1 MKRLSRFLALLLGM
15 ALCLSLAVPAMAVSI
30 NCRVTAAAGG
40 MSHTLALKSDG
51 TVWAWGSNEQL
62 QLGQSADVSKSEK
75 ATQVEG
81 ISSATEVAAGYDFSM
96 ALLYDGQVYTWGGG
110 QSAQP
115 KLVSGLT
122 NVVAIA
128 AGQTS
133 CLALRYDGTVWQW
146 SLGGTP
152 ARVGMLG
159 HIAAIAAGGSHFLAL
174 TTYGDV
180 YAWGSNWSGQ
190 LGNGTTRD
198 AAAPVKV
205 PGLFNIVDIAA
216 GYSHSLA
223 VDFSGKVYAWGANA
237 YGELGNGSTEAS
249 SSPVEVSGLKSV
261 VQVSAGNESSMALT
275 KDGKLYTWGY
285 GEYGQL
291 GSGKS
296 EISRSKPGQLTNSS
310 MGTIWNLVSGVYHNM
325 IVNESGYLYAWGRN
339 RDGQVASSQNTNV
352 VTPTRSMT
360 AVSTKSDY
368 STGVLNELS
377 SWALEEATGLYAT
390 GLVPPMLWHNYQ
402 SNITRAE
409 FAHLLV
415 SVYEQ
420 VKGTTVTPSRNA
432 DFTDIKGHQLEQDIL
447 KAFQLNL
454 VSGTSATTF
463 SPNNSITRQEAAKML
478 CSFVAKMK
486 GTTIPT
492 KAQSLSYY
500 SDASSIAEWAA
511 PYVAY
516 AHQNDIM
523 QGSQGKFSPLAT
535 FTHEQSLLTIA
546 RLVEKNDWSAR

>member
-1 MKRLSRFLALLLGM
+1 MKRMSRVLSLILG
-15 ALCLSLAVPAMAVSI
+15 AVLCLSLAVPALAVSI
-30 NCRVTAAAGG
+30 DCRVTAAAGG

-51 TVWAWGSNEQL
+51 SVWAWGSNEQL
-62 QLGQSADVSKSEK
+62 QLGQSADVTKLAK

-81 ISSATEVAAGYDFSM
+81 VSSATAVAAGYDFSM
-96 ALLYDGQVYTWGGG
+96 ALMYDGQVYTWGGG
-110 QSAQP
+110 KSAQP
-115 KLVSGLT
+115 QLVSGLT

-128 AGQTS
+128 AGQTA

-152 ARVGMLG
+152 ARVGQLG

-190 LGNGTTRD
+190 LGNGKTTD
-198 AAAPVKV
+198 SSAPVKV
-205 PGLFNIVDIAA
+205 SGLFNIVDIAA

-237 YGELGNGSTEAS
+237 YGELGNGTTEAS
-249 SSPVEVSGLKSV
+249 NVPVEVSNLKSV

-296 EISRSKPGQLTNSS
+296 EISRSKPGQLTNTS
-310 MGTIWNLVSGVYHNM
+310 MGTVWSLISGVYHNM
-325 IVNESGYLYAWGRN
+325 IINTSGHLYAWGRN
-339 RDGQVASSQNTNV
+339 RDGQISSSSNTNV
-352 VTPTRSMT
+352 NTPTRSLT
-360 AVSTKSDY
+360 GLSTQTTY
-368 STGVLNELS
+368 NTNALNEVS
-377 SWALEEATGLYAT
+377 SWAAEEVATLYGT

-420 VKGTTVTPSRNA
+420 VKGITASPARDA
-432 DFTDIKGHQLEQDIL
+432 DFTDIEGHQLEQDIL
-447 KAFQLNL
+447 KAYQLDL
-454 VSGTSATTF
+454 VSGSSATTF

-486 GTTIPT
+486 GTSVPN

-500 SDASSIAEWAA
+500 SDAASIAEWAA

-516 AHQNDIM
+516 AYQNNIM
-523 QGSQGKFSPLAT
+523 RGSGSKFSPLAT

-546 RLVEKNDWSAR
+546 RLVEENDWSAR

>member
-1 MKRLSRFLALLLGM
+1 MKRMSRILSLALGA
-15 ALCLSLAVPAMAVSI
+15 ALCLMLAVPAMAVSI
-30 NCRVTAAAGG
+30 DCRVTAAAGG

-62 QLGQSADVSKSEK
+62 QLGQSADVTKLEK

-81 ISSATEVAAGYDFSM
+81 ISSATAVAAGYDFSM

-110 QSAQP
+110 KNAQP
-115 KLVSGLT
+115 QLVNGLT
-122 NVVAIA
+122 NVVAIS
-128 AGQTS
+128 AGQTA

-146 SLGGTP
+146 TLGGTP
-152 ARVGMLG
+152 ARVGQLG
-159 HIAAIAAGGSHFLAL
+159 HIAAISAGGSHFLAL

-190 LGNGTTRD
+190 LGNGTTTD
-198 AAAPVKV
+198 SSAPVKV
-205 PGLFNIVDIAA
+205 PGLFNIIDIAA

-223 VDFSGKVYAWGANA
+223 VDFNGKVYAWGANA
-237 YGELGNGSTEAS
+237 YGELGNGTTEAS
-249 SSPVEVSGLKSV
+249 SSPVEAANLKSV

-291 GSGKS
+291 GSGKV
-296 EISRSKPGQLTNSS
+296 EISRSKPSQLTGSS
-310 MGTIWNLVSGVYHNM
+310 MGTIWSLVSGTYHNM
-325 IVNESGYLYAWGRN
+325 IINEAGQLFAWGRN
-339 RDGQVASSQNTNV
+339 RDGQIGSSRNTNV
-352 VTPTRSMT
+352 TTPTRGMSGL
-360 AVSTKSDY
+360 STKSSYDT
-368 STGVLNELS
+368 SVLNEVS
-377 SWALEEATGLYAT
+377 SWAAEEAAALYGT
-390 GLVPPMLWHNYQ
+390 GLVPPLLWHNYQ

-420 VKGTTVTPSRNA
+420 VKGSTVSPARDA
-432 DFTDIKGHQLEQDIL
+432 DFTDIEGHQLEQDIL
-447 KAFQLNL
+447 KAYQLDL
-454 VSGTSATTF
+454 VSGSSATTF

-486 GTTIPT
+486 GTSVPT
-492 KAQSLSYY
+492 RAQSLSYY
-500 SDASSIAEWAA
+500 SDAASVAEWAA

-516 AHQNDIM
+516 AHDNDIM
-523 QGSQGKFSPLAT
+523 QGSGGKFSPLAT

-546 RLVEKNDWSAR
+546 RLVEENGWSAR

>member
-1 MKRLSRFLALLLGM
+1 MKRLSRILTLLLAA
-15 ALCLSLAVPAMAVSI
+15 ALCLALSVPALAVSTD
-30 NCRVTAAAGG
+30 CRVTAVAGG

-62 QLGQSADVSKSEK
+62 QLGQSAEVTKLEK

-81 ISSATEVAAGYDFSM
+81 VSSATAVAAGYDFSM

-110 QSAQP
+110 QGAQP
-115 KLVSGLT
+115 QLVSGLT

-128 AGQTS
+128 AGQTA

-152 ARVGMLG
+152 ARVGQLG
-159 HIAAIAAGGSHFLAL
+159 HIAAISAGGSHFMAL
-174 TTYGDV
+174 TTYGEV
-180 YAWGSNWSGQ
+180 YTWGSNWSGQ
-190 LGNGTTRD
+190 LGNGSTTD
-198 AAAPVKV
+198 SAAPVKV
-205 PGLFNIVDIAA
+205 PGLFNIIDIAA

-223 VDFSGKVYAWGANA
+223 ADFSGKVYAWGANA
-237 YGELGNGSTEAS
+237 YGELGNNTTEAS
-249 SSPVEVSGLKSV
+249 STPVEVSNLKSV

-275 KDGKLYTWGY
+275 EDGKLYTWGY

-291 GSGKS
+291 GSGGS
-296 EISRSKPGQLTNSS
+296 EISRAKPGQLINNSI
-310 MGTIWNLVSGVYHNM
+310 GTIWSIFSGVYHNM
-325 IVNESGYLYAWGRN
+325 LITESGHLYAWGRN
-339 RDGQVASSQNTNV
+339 RDGQIASARNTNV
-352 VTPTRSMT
+352 DTPTRSLT
-360 AVSTKSDY
+360 GVSTKTDY
-368 STGVLNELS
+368 ETSVLTEVS
-377 SWALEEATGLYAT
+377 SWAAEEVTALYGT
-390 GLVPPMLWHNYQ
+390 GLVPPILWQKYQ

-420 VKGTTVTPSRNA
+420 VKGTTITPARDA
-432 DFTDIKGHQLEQDIL
+432 DFTDIEGHQLEHDIL
-447 KAFQLNL
+447 KAYQLDL
-454 VSGTSATTF
+454 VSGSSATTF
-463 SPNNSITRQEAAKML
+463 SPDNSITRQEAAKML
-478 CSFVAKMK
+478 CTFVAKMK
-486 GTTIPT
+486 GTSVPT

-500 SDASSIAEWAA
+500 SDAASIAEWAA

-523 QGSQGKFSPLAT
+523 QGSGGKFSPLAT

-546 RLVEKNDWSAR
+546 RLVEENDWSAR